1 MTKEK
6 ENALATS
13 INVLWVVESNFV
25 EGNGIKSH
33 EHGYYHLFMVR
44 EGTANVTVGDRDYHL
59 SNGDFFIAKPGISH
73 HMHDVDIPILNC
85 YEVKFV
91 SMSSQ
96 VSKMLDTLPD
106 FFPADSFTREIVKGI
121 VAEGARGEVSS
132 PKFAGDY
139 ALVLIEY
146 LHRHYGVREPISTS
160 VLDTTGYSE
169 LSRKVVAYL
178 EEHFV
183 EKLLLQEVADA
194 VGLNKNY
201 MCSAFKKDTGMTVG
215 TCLTVIQIRKAAE
228 LISFSDLTLN
238 QVASATGFVNLS
250 HFNRIFKKV
259 VGIPP
264 GHYRRMFSGDILSIQ
279 DYKEISDET
288 LQTILDQN
296 GFIVSVLGRKHLS
309 IQGILNQIQED
320 NGGLKHEFN

>member
-1 MTKEK
+1 MAKER
-6 ENALATS
+6 ENALAMS
-13 INVLWVVESNFV
+13 INVLWVVESNFIK
-25 EGNGIKSH
+25 GNGIKPH
-33 EHGYYHLFMVR
+33 DHGYYHLFMVR
-44 EGTANVTVGDRDYHL
+44 EGTAHVTVGEQDYQL
-59 SNGDFFIAKPGISH
+59 SNGDFFIAKPGTVH
-73 HMHDVDIPILNC
+73 CMHDVDIPMLNC

-91 SMSSQ
+91 SMSAQ
-96 VSKMLDTLPD
+96 IKKLLDTLPD
-106 FFPADSFTREIVKGI
+106 FFLADPFTTEIVKEM

-139 ALVLIEY
+139 ALVLVEY
-146 LHRHYGVREPISTS
+146 LHRHYGVQGSVSTS

-169 LSRKVVAYL
+169 LSRKVVSYL
-178 EEHFV
+178 EEHFRNEV
-183 EKLLLQEVADA
+183 PLQEVADA

-215 TCLTVIQIRKAAE
+215 TCLTVIRIRKAAE
-228 LISFSDLTLN
+228 LVSFSDLNLN

-264 GHYRRMFSGDILSIQ
+264 GHYRRMFSGDILTMQ
-279 DYKEISDET
+279 DYTGVSDET

-296 GFIVSVLGRKHLS
+296 GFIVSVLGRKRLS
-309 IQGILNQIQED
+309 IHGILNQIQED
-320 NGGLKHEFN
+320 NDGLEAGT

>member
-13 INVLWVVESNFV
+13 INVLWVVESNFIK
-25 EGNGIKSH
+25 GNGIKAH
-33 EHGYYHLFMVR
+33 EHGYYHLFMAR
-44 EGTANVTVGDRDYHL
+44 EGSARVTVGARDYTL
-59 SNGDFFIAKPGISH
+59 SDGDFFIAKPGTTH
-73 HMHDVDIPILNC
+73 HMHDVDIPILHC

-91 SMSSQ
+91 SMSPQ
-96 VSKMLDTLPD
+96 VSKLLDTLPD
-106 FFPADSFTREIVKGI
+106 FFPSDSFTREIIKGI

-139 ALVLIEY
+139 MLVLVEY
-146 LHRHYGVREPISTS
+146 LHRHYGARESASASI
-160 VLDTTGYSE
+160 LDTTGYSE
-169 LSRKVVAYL
+169 LSRKVVSYL
-178 EEHFV
+178 EEHFM

-228 LISFSDLTLN
+228 LISFSDLNLN

-264 GHYRRMFSGDILSIQ
+264 GHYRRMFSGDILTMQ
-279 DYKEISDET
+279 DYKGISDET

-296 GFIVSVLGRKHLS
+296 GFIASVLGRKCLS
-309 IQGILNQIQED
+309 IQGILDQIQEEND
-320 NGGLKHEFN
+320 ELRAN